1 MTSDTVPEDMPVP
14 LLRSMDKHDA
24 AKAAHEKTG
33 GEGGGFAAGGEPR
46 ACGGEGKDGAR
57 VEQPV
62 GEVNFRRPVRIAP
75 IDCSHDR
82 DRF

>member
-33 GEGGGFAAGGEPR
+33 GEGGASPPVGNRAPAGAGQGWRAGG
-46 ACGGEGKDGAR
+46 ATGG
-57 VEQPV
+57 
-62 GEVNFRRPVRIAP
+62 
-75 IDCSHDR
+75 
-82 DRF
+82 